1 MEYPAISQVAE
12 IVKSMASTE
21 VPCGRPE
28 GTSPTGSSVLLDSPG
43 LGAQWEDFQK
53 PHDAPE
59 EQLESSIQSTE
70 PEEVR
75 GLSNFQLRVHHVN
88 HPEEEIYYLENL
100 FAGVG
105 PPEKQHAV
113 LEDGWGDMDQLEAT
127 QEGTVVTAASSA
139 PVTTVNHLEEEIY

>member
-1 MEYPAISQVAE
+1 MGILPETLLGTPSPQVAE
-12 IVKSMASTE
+12 VVKSKTSTE
-21 VPCGRPE
+21 W
-28 GTSPTGSSVLLDSPG
+28 TSPTGSSVLLDSPG

-70 PEEVR
+70 SEEVE

-100 FAGVG
+100 
-105 PPEKQHAV
+105 
-113 LEDGWGDMDQLEAT
+113 
-127 QEGTVVTAASSA
+127 
-139 PVTTVNHLEEEIY
+139 